1 MISMTGTLAQ
11 VAAQAW
17 LVLDLGGGA
26 SGVGLTVSLQFLPV
40 LLFGLWGGGMADRTD
55 PLKVLKITNIAA
67 ALVAVAMAV
76 ITITGGVQIWMVLVL
91 ALAFGTVFP
100 VDPSARHVFTFGL
113 VRRAPFTNRLPH
125 HTLITPTGSPPGA

>member
-26 SGVGLTVSLQFLPV
+26 SGVGLTVSLQSLPV

-76 ITITGGVQIWMVLVL
+76 ITITG
-91 ALAFGTVFP
+91 
-100 VDPSARHVFTFGL
+100 
-113 VRRAPFTNRLPH
+113 VRSEERRVGKECVRTCRSRWAPD
-125 HTLITPTGSPPGA
+125 I

>member
-1 MISMTGTLAQ
+1 MTGTLAQ

-40 LLFGLWGGGMADRTD
+40 LLFGPWGGGMADRTD

-67 ALVAVAMAV
+67 PLVAVALAATTNNGLVQTWIV
-76 ITITGGVQIWMVLVL
+76 IVFGP
-91 ALAFGTVFP
+91 AFGTVFTVAP
-100 VDPSARHVFTFGL
+100 PARHL
-113 VRRAPFTNRLPH
+113 SP
-125 HTLITPTGSPPGA
+125 LIT

>member
-76 ITITGGVQIWMVLVL
+76 ITITGVVQIWMVLVL
-91 ALAFGTVFP
+91 ALAFGTVFA
-100 VDPSARHVFTFGL
+100 VDTPAPNRFTFEPLGRESL
-113 VRRAPFTNRLPH
+113 TNPVP
-125 HTLITPTGSPPGA
+125 PTSPPPPHSTPPP